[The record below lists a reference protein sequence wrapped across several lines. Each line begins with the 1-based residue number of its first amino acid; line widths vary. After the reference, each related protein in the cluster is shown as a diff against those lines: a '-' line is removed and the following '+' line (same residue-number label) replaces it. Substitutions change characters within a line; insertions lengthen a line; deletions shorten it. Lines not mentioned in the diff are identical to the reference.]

1 MNSHYYDMYKSLMR
15 AIMTAQL
22 LDWTP
27 GSYWTADTFKMHL
40 EAWLQPY
47 EIRYNSPRQNSRR
60 LKQCVWKKKES
71 EYRKSDNNYCTH
83 LGGNK

>member
-1 MNSHYYDMYKSLMR
+1 MNSHYYDMYKLLMR

-27 GSYWTADTFKMHL
+27 GSYWTAVTFKMHL

-60 LKQCVWKKKES
+60 LKQCVEKK
-71 EYRKSDNNYCTH
+71 RVNIVKSDNNYCTH